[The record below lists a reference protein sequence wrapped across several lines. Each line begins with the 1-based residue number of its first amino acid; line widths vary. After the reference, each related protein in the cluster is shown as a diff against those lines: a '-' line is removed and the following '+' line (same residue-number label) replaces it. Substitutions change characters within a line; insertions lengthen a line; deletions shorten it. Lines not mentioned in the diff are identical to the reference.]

1 MSEPHNH
8 EKLTGAQNE
17 AINKAWELLREHFE
31 AVIIAYDTEAVTGTD
46 RCQSWNYHGGL
57 LRAIGLA
64 EYVKHEALEEPESS
78 QPD

>member
-46 RCQSWNYHGGL
+46 RHHGRGVGAGAKGDGKGEGS
-57 LRAIGLA
+57 RMF
-64 EYVKHEALEEPESS
+64 
-78 QPD
+78 

>member
-31 AVIIAYDTEAVTGTD
+31 AVIRNTSMDATD
-46 RCQSWNYHGGL
+46 GRASWERSWRGCK
-57 LRAIGLA
+57 R
-64 EYVKHEALEEPESS
+64 
-78 QPD
+78 

>member
-31 AVIIAYDTEAVTGTD
+31 AVITA
-46 RCQSWNYHGGL
+46 QL
-57 LRAIGLA
+57 LATVRRGNSS
-64 EYVKHEALEEPESS
+64 KHEALEEPESS